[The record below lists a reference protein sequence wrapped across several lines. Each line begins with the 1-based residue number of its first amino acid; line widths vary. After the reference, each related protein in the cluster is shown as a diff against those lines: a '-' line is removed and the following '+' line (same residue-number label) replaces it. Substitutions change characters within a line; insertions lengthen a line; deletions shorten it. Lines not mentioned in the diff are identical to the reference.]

1 METATSQLVD
11 IVFALSDSAIDVPAL
26 GLRIPILELLHAI
39 LINYTYRTALKQSH
53 AEIGWGQGLLATIV
67 MAAGGGSTTA
77 LLLGNPLGILK
88 SNRFWGIY
96 GVRFITIIR
105 LKNRIMLI
113 YKELYEEVKFIVYF
127 LYLCIYTCIGDLLAY
142 VFKPILL
149 SIPSIFVCNSI
160 DGTTIYCC

>member
-1 METATSQLVD
+1 METVTSQLVD
-11 IVFALSDSAIDVPAL
+11 IVYALSDSAIDVPAL

-77 LLLGNPLGILK
+77 LLLGNPLGVLK

-96 GVRFITIIR
+96 GVCFIMIIR
-105 LKNRIMLI
+105 WKNRIMLI
-113 YKELYEEVKFIVYF
+113 YKKLYEKVKFMVYF
-127 LYLCIYTCIGDLLAY
+127 LYACIDDLLAY
-142 VFKPILL
+142 VFKSILL